1 MESIKRICLLD
12 GAFVSQQ
19 LRLRASLLS
28 LLQDQLDIRRV
39 PFSDRGSRLLVY
51 QYADRSR
58 LYVKL
63 AERLMRIEPGLES
76 YLQRLPFIDELCFID
91 ESGDPLEFETGTSAE
106 SLRFQTR
113 IGRFELAFQ
122 DGDTLAFN
130 LPGGSTAGIRF
141 LVRPTHRHLTEAGG
155 NLSHVRDISWVIY
168 NGKLIRNKIRNVADG
183 SVLELIAQAES
194 DCLLS
199 LRIGEK
205 TGNPQSGLSFS
216 AVRGFARRRWEAW
229 FDAVPD
235 VDEKYR
241 RKYAYAWWVMAN
253 NLIGPSGHVKYEA
266 MMPTKAFYVG
276 IWLWDSALHAIAYR
290 HIAPEL
296 ARDQIRVMLAQQL
309 PDGMLPDVVFDEG
322 IVAEIDHPIHG
333 RVTKPPILA
342 WSALKIHELEPDIDF
357 LAEIYDPLVR
367 CNDWWFEHND
377 DDRDG
382 IVQYT
387 HPYSSGLDDSP
398 LWDHGMPVES
408 PDINTYLYIQMMSLA
423 EIAVLI
429 GKPGEEKEWTDRAQ
443 KHLTRMVEGLWDEAD
458 GSFQAKHDKKTI
470 PVKTPFNLYPLWT
483 GQLPRSI
490 ADRLLDRLKD
500 PEEFWGAF
508 GLPTVAFN
516 DPAFD
521 PDKMW
526 RGPVWANINYFFVEA
541 LEKVGESQLAAELRE
556 KTLDLINSQ
565 PDIREY
571 YNPLTGIPPVTAAPI
586 FGWSAAVFI
595 DLAIR
600 KYKNTQ

>member
-1 MESIKRICLLD
+1 MN
-12 GAFVSQQ
+12 
-19 LRLRASLLS
+19 ASLLT
-28 LLQDQLDIRRV
+28 LLQNQIDITHV

-51 QYADRSR
+51 QYVDRSR
-58 LYVKL
+58 LFVKL
-63 AERLMRIEPGLES
+63 AERLIRIEPGLES
-76 YLQRLPFIDELCFID
+76 YLQRPPFIDELCFID
-91 ESGDPLEFETGTSAE
+91 GGGEPLEFETDTSAE
-106 SLRFQTR
+106 MLRFRTGV
-113 IGRFELAFQ
+113 GRFELAFQ
-122 DGDTLAFN
+122 EADTLALS
-130 LPGGSTAGIRF
+130 LPGGTTTGIRF
-141 LVRPTHRHLTEAGG
+141 LVHPAHWHSTDTGGALT
-155 NLSHVRDISWVIY
+155 HVRDISYFIH
-168 NGKLIRNKIRNVADG
+168 NGKLIKNQVRNAKDG
-183 SVLELIAQAES
+183 LEFELIVQAES
-194 DCLLS
+194 DCSLT
-199 LRIGEK
+199 LRIGGK
-205 TGNPQSGLSFS
+205 PDSLQGGLPFS
-216 AVRGFARRRWEAW
+216 IVKESAKRRWEAW
-229 FDAVPD
+229 FGSVPD

-253 NLIGPSGHVKYEA
+253 NLISPSGYVKYEA

-276 IWLWDSALHAIAYR
+276 VWLWDSALHAIAYR
-290 HIAPEL
+290 HVDAEL

-322 IVAEIDHPIHG
+322 IVAEIGHPIHG

-342 WSALKIHELEPDIDF
+342 WSALKIHESEPDTDF
-357 LAEIYDPLVR
+357 LREIYDPLVR

-408 PDINTYLYIQMMSLA
+408 PDINTYLYIQMTSLA
-423 EIAVLI
+423 EIAGLI
-429 GKPGEEKEWTDRAQ
+429 GKTDEEEEWRGRAQ
-443 KHLTRMVEGLWDEAD
+443 EHLTRMVEGLWDEEA
-458 GSFQAKHDKKTI
+458 GLFQAKHDKKTI
-470 PVKTPFNLYPLWT
+470 PVTSPFNLYPLWT
-483 GQLPRSI
+483 GHLPREI

-500 PEEFWGAF
+500 PAEFWGQF

-516 DPAFD
+516 DPAFNA
-521 PDKMW
+521 DKMW

-541 LEKVGESQLAAELRE
+541 LEKIGESQLAAELRD
-556 KTLDLINSQ
+556 KTLDLIDAQ

-571 YNPLTGIPPVTAAPI
+571 YNPYTGVPPATAAPI

-600 KYKNTQ
+600 KSRNTQ

>member
-1 MESIKRICLLD
+1 LK
-12 GAFVSQQ
+12 
-19 LRLRASLLS
+19 ASLLS
-28 LLQDQLDIRRV
+28 LLQDQIDITRV

-51 QYADRSR
+51 QYADRPS

-63 AERLMRIEPGLES
+63 AERLIRIEPGLES
-76 YLQRLPFIDELCFID
+76 YLQRLPFMDDLCFID
-91 ESGDPLEFETGTSAE
+91 ERGEALEFDAGTSAE
-106 SLRFQTR
+106 FLQFGTR
-113 IGRFELAFQ
+113 VGRFELAFQ
-122 DGDTLAFN
+122 DSDTLAFC

-141 LVRPTHRHLTEAGG
+141 LVRPTHGYMTEAGG
-155 NLSHVRDISWVIY
+155 NLSHVQGISYFIH
-168 NGKLIRNKIRNVADG
+168 NGRLIKNQVQNSEDG
-183 SVLELIAQAES
+183 FFIELIAQAES
-194 DCLLS
+194 DCS
-199 LRIGEK
+199 LTIRIGEK
-205 TGNPQSGLSFS
+205 NGSPQDGLPFS
-216 AVRGFARRRWEAW
+216 VVRESARHRWEAW
-229 FDAVPD
+229 FDPVPD

-253 NLIGPSGHVKYEA
+253 NLISPSGYVKYEA

-276 IWLWDSALHAIAYR
+276 VWLWDSALHAIAYR
-290 HIAPEL
+290 HADAEL
-296 ARDQIRVMLAQQL
+296 ARDPIRVMLAHQL

-322 IVAEIDHPIHG
+322 IVTEIDHPIRG

-367 CNDWWFEHND
+367 CNNWWFEHND

-423 EIAVLI
+423 EIAGLI
-429 GKPGEEKEWTDRAQ
+429 GKPDEGNEWRRRAQ
-443 KHLTRMVEGLWDEAD
+443 KHLTRMMEGLWDE
-458 GSFQAKHDKKTI
+458 GTGLFQAKHDKKAV
-470 PVKTPFNLYPLWT
+470 PVTTPFNLYPLWT
-483 GQLPRSI
+483 GHLPPSI
-490 ADRLLDRLKD
+490 TDRLLDRLKD
-500 PEEFWGAF
+500 PAEFWGPF

-516 DPAFD
+516 DPAFN

-541 LEKVGESQLAAELRE
+541 LEKVGESQLATELRD
-556 KTLDLINSQ
+556 KTLDLINAQ

-571 YNPLTGIPPVTAAPI
+571 YNPCSGIPPAAAAPI
-586 FGWSAAVFI
+586 FGWSAAIFI

-600 KYKNTQ
+600 KSRTIP